1 MKGRRATRVFN
12 AVVLSIGA
20 VALTILIG
28 RMGIDGV
35 RTVFGR
41 VGWWFAVVALI
52 DLASMGC
59 DAFSIHGFLRAQVP
73 DVRYL
78 PVFAAQA
85 SGLAINRLTPGSTLG
100 EPAKVTML
108 VHHVPQD
115 AAVSAIVMFNL
126 VTLFSGIAVIA
137 VGVPI
142 TLLLVDLPPRL
153 ELAVWIATGAL
164 LAIAVGLAVLVRRGA
179 VTSLIDIAAS
189 IRVLSAARAARWRTK
204 IAEIDRQVRRL
215 GGARRGIL
223 GAVASR
229 ILNSAGT
236 IAMLHATELPVTPA
250 LVVAMLSVGILVTWM
265 ADIIPLGL
273 GLADTGNYALYGA
286 LGLAPK
292 AGLDF
297 TMVNRART
305 VVIAAIGLVVMA
317 LAHLVGRRDAAPHS

>member
-1 MKGRRATRVFN
+1 
-12 AVVLSIGA
+12 
-20 VALTILIG
+20 
-28 RMGIDGV
+28 MGIDGL

-52 DLASMGC
+52 DLAAMGC
-59 DAFSIHGFLRAQVP
+59 DALSIHGFLRGQVP

-108 VHHVPQD
+108 VHRVPRD
-115 AAVSAIVMFNL
+115 AAVSAVLMFNL
-126 VTLFSGIAVIA
+126 ATLFSGIAAIS
-137 VGVPI
+137 VGVPV

-153 ELAVWIATGAL
+153 ELAVWIATAAL
-164 LAIAVGLAVLVRRGA
+164 IAVAIGLAILVRRGA
-179 VTSLIDIAAS
+179 LATLIDVAATL
-189 IRVLSAARAARWRTK
+189 RVISAARAARWRTK
-204 IAEIDRQVRRL
+204 IAEIDHQLRTLR
-215 GGARRGIL
+215 GARRGVL

-236 IAMLHATELPVTPA
+236 IVMLHAAELPVTPA

-286 LGLAPK
+286 LGLAAK

-297 TMVNRART
+297 TMINRART

-317 LAHLVGRRDAAPHS
+317 IAHLVGPRDAAAHS